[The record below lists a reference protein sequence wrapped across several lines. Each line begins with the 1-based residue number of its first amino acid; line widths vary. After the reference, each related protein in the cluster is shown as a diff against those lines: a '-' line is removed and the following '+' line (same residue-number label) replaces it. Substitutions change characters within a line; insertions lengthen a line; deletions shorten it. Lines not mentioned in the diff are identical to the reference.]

1 MNKLLLFR
9 LAVVLQ
15 LLIFVTPAIAQQN
28 NNIRLTPKIEKLSN
42 AISSAVK
49 KCYPASVL
57 MWEIDG
63 ESGQRMSAQFSGVV
77 VSAEGQI
84 FSAAH
89 VVHPGKSYH
98 VMFPDGRKC
107 VARGLGRIAIAP
119 SYMVP
124 DAAALKILDKGNWPF
139 VEVGWSSS
147 VWVNEPCISI
157 AYPESQEQRK
167 PYVRFGR
174 VSVLKNEHGFMESTC
189 LMEPGDSGG
198 PLFDLSGRLIGLH
211 SGIQQQEDINY
222 EIPIDTYRKYL
233 TALNREE
240 DYASMP
246 KDTDVI
252 GIDPSPL
259 TTQNIPAANDLNKE
273 FKAVDKADRGLCV
286 KISSNIDGQV
296 QNILGTV
303 FSLDIDHLKAPFVGK
318 NIVISK
324 SSMVGEAPVITLPG
338 GEVVKSTVLARD
350 KANDLVLLLPASDR
364 KIKGV
369 SLKALHADSVGF
381 SDLGEFLISPLPD
394 SVASISVLGSMFFN
408 LPKVSSYGYL
418 GAVTGEK
425 GDKLVFTYIQPKSA
439 AEQAGIS
446 IGDQLLAVDGKA
458 VNDQL
463 DLLKSLQKYRA
474 GDTTTFA
481 IKSKGVKFDKIVILK
496 YPPQKITNHP
506 VERFPGGKSLRRDGF
521 NNIFAH
527 DARIKPNE
535 CGGPVCN
542 AAGYFMGINIA
553 RLSRTGTVV
562 MPAGAVER
570 FVVENVGGK

>member
-9 LAVVLQ
+9 LAVILQVL
-15 LLIFVTPAIAQQN
+15 IYVTPATAQQN
-28 NNIRLTPKIEKLSN
+28 NKIHANPKIEKLSN

-77 VSAEGQI
+77 VSAKGQI

-89 VVHPGKSYH
+89 VVRPGRSYQ

-107 VARGLGRIAIAP
+107 VAKGLGRIAIAP

-139 VEVGWSSS
+139 VQLGWSSS
-147 VWVNEPCISI
+147 VWINEPCISI

-174 VSVLKNEHGFMESTC
+174 VSVLKNEHGFIESTC

-222 EIPIDTYRKYL
+222 EIPVDTYRKYL

-240 DYASMP
+240 DYASLP
-246 KDTDVI
+246 KDTDVVGI
-252 GIDPSPL
+252 GPSPL
-259 TTQNIPAANDLNKE
+259 TAKNIPAANDLNKE
-273 FKAVDKADRGLCV
+273 FKAVDKAVKGSCV
-286 KISSNIDGQV
+286 KISSNVDGQV
-296 QNILGTV
+296 QHILGTV
-303 FSLDIDHLKAPFVGK
+303 INLDIEHLKAPFNGK
-318 NIVISK
+318 SIVVSK
-324 SSMVGEAPVITLPG
+324 NSMLGEAPVITLPS

-350 KANDLVLLLPASDR
+350 KANDLVLLLPASDS
-364 KIKGV
+364 KIKGIG
-369 SLKALHADSVGF
+369 LKALHADSVGF
-381 SDLGEFLISPLPD
+381 SDLGNFLISPLPD
-394 SVASISVLGSMFFN
+394 SAASISVLGSMFFN

-418 GAVTGEK
+418 GAVTAEK
-425 GDKLVFTYIQPKSA
+425 DDKLVFTYIQPKSA
-439 AEQAGIS
+439 AEQADIS
-446 IGDQLLAVDGKA
+446 MGDQLLAVDSKA

-463 DLLKSLQKYRA
+463 DVLKSLQKYRA
-474 GDTTTFA
+474 GDTTMFT
-481 IKSKGVKFDKIVILK
+481 IMSKGIKLDKIVVLK

-535 CGGPVCN
+535 CGGPVFD
-542 AAGYFMGINIA
+542 ASGYFMGINMA

-562 MPAGAVER
+562 MPVAAVER
-570 FVVENVGGK
+570 LVVEDVAEK